1 MTFNPQIVHAPSL
14 LSLWGSR
21 GGLHSPHQFRV
32 PMYHTMHET
41 AGSSFGYEALEN
53 MDYLPKPE
61 DLLGSWSGEAEHI
74 SCCFVDFRDLQ
85 DGFPG

>member
-21 GGLHSPHQFRV
+21 RGLHSPHQLRV

-41 AGSSFGYEALEN
+41 AGSGFGYEALEN
-53 MDYLPKPE
+53 MD
-61 DLLGSWSGEAEHI
+61 
-74 SCCFVDFRDLQ
+74 
-85 DGFPG
+85 